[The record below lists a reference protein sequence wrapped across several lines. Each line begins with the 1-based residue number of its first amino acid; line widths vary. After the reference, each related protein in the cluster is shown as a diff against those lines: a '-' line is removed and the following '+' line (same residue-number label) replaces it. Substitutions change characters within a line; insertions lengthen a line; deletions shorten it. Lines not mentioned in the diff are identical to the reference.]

1 MGQILRE
8 FAASELLA
16 GDANEGL
23 KHASEAERICTEMG
37 MADLALGAKALKGR
51 LLLALGL
58 NNEALRE
65 TQEAMSQFRSGI
77 ELGYLIPY
85 FHSLALAATGS
96 IDLGDQFLELA
107 NDELQSTLTDLSEA
121 DRRSALRN
129 VPIHRELTETWTS
142 RQPLQVLHRMAAADT
157 PSGRPVRADD
167 MISVTWTLAAPGDD
181 AIDDRIGRRRHR
193 LLRLLAEADAQGGAP
208 TINDLADALEASPAT
223 IRRDLAALRDDGHP
237 ARTRGSRLD

>member
-1 MGQILRE
+1 MHDVVTGIQ
-8 FAASELLA
+8 
-16 GDANEGL
+16 
-23 KHASEAERICTEMG
+23 
-37 MADLALGAKALKGR
+37 ALKGR
-51 LLLALGL
+51 LLLALGRNKDAL
-58 NNEALRE
+58 KATTEAVS
-65 TQEAMSQFRSGI
+65 TPNTGT
-77 ELGYLIPY
+77 ELGHLVPYSHGLVLLAVGRSREADRYLD
-85 FHSLALAATGS
+85 AAHDGLVAMLS
-96 IDLGDQFLELA
+96 
-107 NDELQSTLTDLSEA
+107 DLSEA